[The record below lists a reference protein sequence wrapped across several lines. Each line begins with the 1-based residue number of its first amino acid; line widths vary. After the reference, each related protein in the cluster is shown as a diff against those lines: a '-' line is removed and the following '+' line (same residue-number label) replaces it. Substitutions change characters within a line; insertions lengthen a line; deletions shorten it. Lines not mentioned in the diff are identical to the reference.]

1 MDAYHKTNHW
11 LGPAALMMFLLTMV
25 LLPFAAEHTYAGRSE
40 SPSHTLTYTPGS
52 LVWDSATNVDT
63 ATGVAELSLFSSS
76 YQNVASENGDNVIA
90 PGTDGKNII
99 RLKNDAS
106 QPITYVA
113 VMYRIKEAD
122 TLPVT
127 PALADDD
134 AFTPTASYPL
144 PEGITDE
151 QVVSAVTGTVDADAL
166 QDFDITWQWAY
177 YESDARDQADT
188 ALGNKAARASA
199 DEVLAGLYIV
209 VEEDT
214 SSSDPNGSNIDD
226 PSSPLPDDPEPGE
239 PDTPA
244 PNEPDAPETTESE
257 PDTPTT
263 TPPASANP
271 DTPYTYPQAPQ
282 TGDTSHLTL
291 YLTLMAV
298 SGVLLLLLMFELRK
312 EKP

>member
-11 LGPAALMMFLLTMV
+11 LGPVALMMFLLTMV

-52 LVWDSATNVDT
+52 LVWDSATNVDP
-63 ATGVAELSLFSSS
+63 ATGVAELSLFNSS
-76 YQNVASENGDNVIA
+76 YQNVASENGDKVIA

-134 AFTPTASYPL
+134 AFTPTTTYPL
-144 PEGITDE
+144 PEGVTDE

-177 YESDARDQADT
+177 YESDARDQTDT
-188 ALGNKAARASA
+188 ALGNKAAWASA

-214 SSSDPNGSNIDD
+214 TPINPHTPDNNDPDT
-226 PSSPLPDDPEPGE
+226 PLPDDPEPSD

-244 PNEPDAPETTESE
+244 PNDPTTPKTNDPN

-263 TPPASANP
+263 N
-271 DTPYTYPQAPQ
+271 TPYTYPHAPE

-291 YLTLMAV
+291 YLMLMGI
-298 SGVLLLLLMFELRK
+298 SGGLMLLLLLERRK
-312 EKP
+312 DRQ

>member
-11 LGPAALMMFLLTMV
+11 LGPVALMMFLLTMV

-63 ATGVAELSLFSSS
+63 ATGVAELSLFNSS
-76 YQNVASENGDNVIA
+76 YQNVASENGDKVIA

-134 AFTPTASYPL
+134 AFTPTTTYPL
-144 PEGITDE
+144 PEGVTDE

-177 YESDARDQADT
+177 YESDARDQTDT
-188 ALGNKAARASA
+188 ALGNKAAWASA

-214 SSSDPNGSNIDD
+214 TPSNPYTPDNNDPDA
-226 PSSPLPDDPEPGE
+226 PLPDDPEPSDPD

-244 PNEPDAPETTESE
+244 PNDPTTPKTNDPN

-263 TPPASANP
+263 N
-271 DTPYTYPQAPQ
+271 TPYTYPHAPE

-291 YLTLMAV
+291 YLMLMGI
-298 SGVLLLLLMFELRK
+298 SGGLMLLLLLERRK
-312 EKP
+312 DRQ